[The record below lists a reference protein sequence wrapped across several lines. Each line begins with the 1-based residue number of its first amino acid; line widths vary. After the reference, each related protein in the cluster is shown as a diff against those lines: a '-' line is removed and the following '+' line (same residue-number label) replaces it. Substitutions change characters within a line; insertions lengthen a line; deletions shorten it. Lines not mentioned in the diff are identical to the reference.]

1 MARLFATLRA
11 APLQGTAGTASGFL
25 AWIVLGL
32 ALGAP
37 VPAQAIAPVQV
48 AKLVAGDAAAEDWFG
63 LSVAVSG
70 NTAVVGSL
78 QDDDHGTNSGSAY
91 VFVNDGS
98 GWTQQAK
105 LTPSDP
111 RPYYN
116 FGHAVAIDGDTIV
129 VGAHLL
135 EPSPPYT
142 LVQDVYV
149 FVRSGDVW
157 TQQATLSSGITT
169 YMDEF
174 GESLA
179 IDGDTI
185 VVGAFSTRLSGFWY
199 PPGAAYVFVRNGSAW
214 TRQAMLTAGD
224 PAETDRFG
232 YAVDVDGDTIVVG
245 ANMDDDLGTDSGA
258 AYVFTRTGG
267 AWSQQAKLTA
277 SDGSAMDYFGEV
289 VALSGDTAVVGARL
303 DDDYGASSGSAYF
316 FERSGTGWSQSYKA
330 AAGDAGAGQLFGT
343 AVAIDGP
350 TAAIGANVPGQ
361 VYLFGRGAGGAWAQS
376 AKVTASTG
384 GFGTAVSV
392 DGETLLA
399 GGFMDSARLTR
410 AGAAFVFQLPAVD
423 ADHDGILDADDNC
436 PYVAN
441 PEQTDSDADGYGD
454 ACDSDDDND
463 GVLDGSDNCRVVA
476 NSGQA
481 NADGDPFGDACDGD
495 IDGDGFDNRSDNCPY
510 VANVDQT
517 DSDGDGAGDE
527 CDGNDD
533 NDARLDAD
541 DNCPAVWNDDQADLD
556 SDGIGDACDSDLDGD
571 GVINTGDNC
580 PVDANTSQDDT
591 DQDGAGDACDDDD
604 DNDAVLDGS
613 DNCPFKSNA
622 GQADSDGDGEGD
634 ACDGDLDG
642 DTVANA
648 VDNCM
653 YVANSG
659 QADFDVDGIGDA
671 CDEDVDGDGVANTSD
686 DCAVT
691 PAGGTIDRDGCTVD
705 QLCPCSGPSG
715 TVMPWR
721 NHGKYVSCVAQAAN
735 RFLAEG
741 LITLPQHGEI
751 VSAAGQSTCGGQR

>member
-1 MARLFATLRA
+1 MAHLFATLRA
-11 APLQGTAGTASGFL
+11 AHLHGTVGTVGGTL
-25 AWIVLGL
+25 AWVVLGL

-37 VPAQAIAPVQV
+37 VPAEAIAPVQV
-48 AKLVAGDAAAEDWFG
+48 AKLVASDAAAEDWFG

-70 NTAVVGSL
+70 NTAVVGSP

-129 VGAHLL
+129 VGAQLL
-135 EPSPPYT
+135 EPGPPYT
-142 LVQDVYV
+142 LIQDVYV
-149 FVRSGDVW
+149 FVRSGSSWV
-157 TQQATLSSGITT
+157 QQAKLSSGITA
-169 YMDEF
+169 YADGF
-174 GESLA
+174 GDSLA
-179 IDGDTI
+179 IDGDTV
-185 VVGAFSTRLSGFWY
+185 VVGAFFTRLSGFTY
-199 PPGAAYVFVRNGSAW
+199 GPGAAYVFVRSGSTW
-214 TRQAMLTAGD
+214 TRQAMLTAADAG
-224 PAETDRFG
+224 ASDRFG
-232 YAVDVDGDTIVVG
+232 YSVDVHGDTIVVG
-245 ANMDDDLGTDSGA
+245 ANMDDDLGSDSGS
-258 AYVFTRTGG
+258 AYVFTRTGS

-303 DDDYGASSGSAYF
+303 DDDSGADSGSAYF
-316 FERSGTGWSQSYKA
+316 FVRSGVAWNQAYKA
-330 AAGDAGAGQLFGT
+330 TAGDAAAGQLFGT

-350 TAAIGANVPGQ
+350 TAAIGANIPGQ
-361 VYLFGRGAGGAWAQS
+361 VYMFGRGVGGAWSQS

-399 GGFMDSARLTR
+399 GGFTDSARLTR
-410 AGAAFVFQLPAVD
+410 AGAAFVFQLPPVD

-476 NSGQA
+476 NADQA
-481 NADGDPFGDACDGD
+481 NADGDSFGDACDGD
-495 IDGDGFDNRSDNCPY
+495 IDGDGIENRSDNCSY

-517 DSDGDGAGDE
+517 DTDKDGAGDE
-527 CDGNDD
+527 CDANDD
-533 NDARLDAD
+533 DDAWPDAG
-541 DNCPAVWNDDQADLD
+541 DNCQAVWSSDQADLD
-556 SDGIGDACDSDLDGD
+556 SDGIGDVCDSDLDGD
-571 GVINTGDNC
+571 GVINTVDNC
-580 PVDANTSQDDT
+580 PIDANTSQDDT

-604 DNDAVLDGS
+604 DNDTVLDGS
-613 DNCPFKSNA
+613 DNCPFKSNI

-642 DTVANA
+642 DTVAN
-648 VDNCM
+648 VIDNCV

-659 QADFDVDGIGDA
+659 QADFDADGVGDA
-671 CDEDVDGDGVANTSD
+671 CDADLDGDGIANTSD
-686 DCAVT
+686 QCAST
-691 PAGGTIDRDGCTVD
+691 PAGGTVDGDGCTLD
-705 QLCPCSGPSG
+705 QLCPCEGPSG

-741 LITLPQHGEI
+741 LITLAQHGET
-751 VSAAGQSTCGGQR
+751 VSAAGQSACGGRR